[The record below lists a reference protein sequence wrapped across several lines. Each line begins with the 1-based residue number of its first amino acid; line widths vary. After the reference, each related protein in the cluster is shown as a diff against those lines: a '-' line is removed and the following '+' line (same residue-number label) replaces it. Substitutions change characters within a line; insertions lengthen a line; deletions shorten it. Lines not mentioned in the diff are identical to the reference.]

1 MRLLSLRQDLVGG
14 LVLIGVGAFAFW
26 QSGNLAVGTL
36 GGMGPGMMPKSLA
49 ILLGALGAM
58 LAVQS
63 IRARGDVI
71 ERWTLRGPLFV
82 LGAVIAFGSAIR
94 PAGLLVAAPLA
105 IFIGALA
112 SKEVRWSE
120 TFVFGAIVT
129 AFCIVLFKFALG
141 LPIPLAPWLIG
152 Y

>member
-14 LVLIGVGAFAFW
+14 LVLMGVGAFAFW
-26 QSGNLAVGTL
+26 QSGNLPVGTL

-49 ILLGALGAM
+49 VLLGALGAM

-63 IRARGDVI
+63 VRARGGAI

-82 LGAVIAFGSAIR
+82 LAAVIAFGTAIR

-105 IFIGALA
+105 IVVGALA
-112 SKEVRWSE
+112 SKDVRWGE